1 MIENFLNSD
10 VVFVSDAFLEE
21 YGGGAERSTEA
32 LFETSPYKTYKCKSS
47 EINQELIENG
57 VNKFWVFFNYRS
69 MDHNLIPLIVN

>member
-47 EINQELIENG
+47 EVNQKLIE
-57 VNKFWVFFNYRS
+57 S
-69 MDHNLIPLIVN
+69 